1 MSAALVNIAPP
12 SNWVKR
18 HAGLIRPGNKV
29 LDLAC
34 GSGRHTRLLHALGHT
49 VIAADRDLSGVADL
63 KSINDIEL
71 RQIDL
76 ETPLWPFAEE
86 SFAGIVVTNYL
97 YRPHLQALAACLD
110 DDGVLIYATFAA
122 GHEAF
127 GHPHNPDFLLLP
139 DELLD
144 TFGKLLHI
152 VAYEQVTSHKPRSAV
167 RQRICAVGTA
177 HPASKG

>member
-1 MSAALVNIAPP
+1 MSAALVNISPP
-12 SNWVKR
+12 SDWVKR
-18 HAGLIRPGNKV
+18 HAGLIRPGSKV

-49 VIAADRDLSGVADL
+49 VIAADRDLSGVVDL
-63 KSINDIEL
+63 ESTKNIEL
-71 RQIDL
+71 RQINL
-76 ETPLWPFAEE
+76 ETSLWPFAKE

-97 YRPHLQALAACLD
+97 YRPQLQALAASLD
-110 DDGVLIYATFAA
+110 DDGVLIYATFAV

-127 GHPHNPDFLLLP
+127 GHPHNPDFLLRP
-139 DELLD
+139 NELLD
-144 TFGKLLHI
+144 TFGKLLHV
-152 VAYEQVTSHKPRSAV
+152 VAYEQVTRHRPKSAV